1 MEKNVTNWTD
11 RVKSKAQEQ
20 NLKNVDIAR
29 AVGCTEGT
37 YSLWMSGA
45 RNPKLNNKIAIA
57 DVLGV
62 SIHWLETGEEL
73 PDPKTLPYISLDK
86 ASAFFD
92 ELDERR
98 QQVLSESAICIIE
111 SDHKSFLLRMEND
124 TMVNQ
129 TPSDMAISIPKGAK
143 VQVDTVIAPEPG
155 KILLIE
161 HDGELSLRLWNP
173 ISKSQ
178 HSLRFINRLYGT
190 FDLNYAGDIK
200 DIYKGTAVGV
210 SFLL

>member
-1 MEKNVTNWTD
+1 MNWTD
-11 RVKSKAQEQ
+11 RVKSEAKKR
-20 NLKNVDIAR
+20 NLKFVDIAR

-37 YSLWMSGA
+37 FSLWMSGA

-57 DVLGV
+57 EFLEV
-62 SIHWLETGEEL
+62 SLHWLETGKEL
-73 PDPKTLPYISLDK
+73 PDPKTLPYVSLDQ

-92 ELDERR
+92 ELDDKR
-98 QQVLSESAICIIE
+98 QQAITESAICIIE
-111 SDHKSFLLRMEND
+111 SDNRSFLLRMEND

-129 TPSDMAISIPKGAK
+129 TPSDTAISIPKGAK
-143 VQVDTVIAPEPG
+143 VQVDTVVAPEPG

-161 HDGELSLRLWNP
+161 HDGELSLRLWHS

-178 HSLRFINRLYGT
+178 HSLRFINRLYGN
-190 FDLNYAGDIK
+190 FDLNYTGDIQ